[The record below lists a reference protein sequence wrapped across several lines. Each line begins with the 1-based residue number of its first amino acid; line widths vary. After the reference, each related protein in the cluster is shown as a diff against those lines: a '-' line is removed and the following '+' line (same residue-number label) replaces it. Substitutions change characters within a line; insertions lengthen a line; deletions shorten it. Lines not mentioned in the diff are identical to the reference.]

1 MSDLQP
7 GPTPDRF
14 VVKVTADS
22 HFAWLRTHLALE
34 NTMLA
39 WVRTAVSMIGFGFAI
54 VQFFDNLRKLPDGHT
69 VLFAN
74 APWLLGLAL
83 IFCGVLVLVI
93 ALWEYRWLRRY
104 LNGGDF
110 AAIAGLTEKGM
121 HMPVYTAAI
130 VLMLIGIFAFF
141 SVLLHLV

>member
-7 GPTPDRF
+7 GVQASRF
-14 VVKVTADS
+14 TVKPTADS
-22 HFAWLRTHLALE
+22 HFAWLRTHMALE

-54 VQFFDNLRKLPDGHT
+54 VQFLDNLHKLPDTSG
-69 VLFAN
+69 VIFVN
-74 APWLLGLAL
+74 APWLMGLAL
-83 IFCGVLVLVI
+83 IFCGVLVLVV

-110 AAIAGLTEKGM
+110 TPVAGLTEKGM
-121 HMPVYTAAI
+121 HLPVYTAAI
-130 VLMLIGIFAFF
+130 VLMVIGIFAFF
-141 SVLLHLV
+141 AVLLHLV